1 MSSSG
6 HISAELGSAI
16 TWLWLLSP
24 SWLSWEQQVTAPVTA
39 PVAPLAGNDCRAQS
53 LHEGWPRL
61 STAHS
66 WDTGDVWGDKGQVRR
81 FEVKF

>member
-1 MSSSG
+1 M
-6 HISAELGSAI
+6 
-16 TWLWLLSP
+16 
-24 SWLSWEQQVTAPVTA
+24 TAPVTA

-66 WDTGDVWGDKGQVRR
+66 WDAGDVWGDKGQVRR